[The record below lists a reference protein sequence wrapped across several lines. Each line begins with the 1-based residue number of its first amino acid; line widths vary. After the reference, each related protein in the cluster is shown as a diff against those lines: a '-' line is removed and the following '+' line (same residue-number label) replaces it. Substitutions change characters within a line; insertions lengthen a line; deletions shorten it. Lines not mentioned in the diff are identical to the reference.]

1 MNIATNDHAVDDYN
15 EDLIFRI
22 AEALGDIAGINIDD
36 NCSIGELSNLLTE
49 IETECLGDTSSAVA
63 AICAGGLQF
72 EEIQCHDATND
83 WWEWHIKAT
92 RQ

>member
-1 MNIATNDHAVDDYN
+1 
-15 EDLIFRI
+15 
-22 AEALGDIAGINIDD
+22 
-36 NCSIGELSNLLTE
+36 LLTE
-49 IETECLGDTSSAVA
+49 SETEFLGDTSSAVA